1 MDAPIKFDDFRESG
15 LTPTVYLFYLFL
27 CNHPVNQLH
36 WADFIIAD
44 GDRIRDAQE
53 IAEARLLQEQVE
65 LHPGYF
71 PFPNKVITDTLGY
84 SKDVVS
90 LSLKKL
96 KDLKWVTTKL
106 VGCPPIRFIK
116 VHRPKHTKVR
126 GVRP

>member
-15 LTPTVYLFYLFL
+15 LTPTVYLLHLFL
-27 CNHPVNQLH
+27 CYQPSNQLH
-36 WADFIIAD
+36 WADFIISD
-44 GDRIRDAQE
+44 GHRIRDAQE

-71 PFPNKVITDTLGY
+71 PFPNKVITDSLGY
-84 SKDVVS
+84 SKDVIN
-90 LSLKKL
+90 LGLKKL
-96 KDLKWVTTKL
+96 KDLKWITTKL

-116 VHRPKHTKVR
+116 VLRSTYPKVR